1 MASVWT
7 VKIYLFSRFSAASR
21 RIQLANFKIELPRHR
36 TQQSNVDCYRGNN
49 MCVCVGVCRH
59 LCRYAFLPKV
69 KYIEN
74 FDCSTIA
81 AWSIEKQGLQCC
93 MIDSIDDLKIVA
105 SSAIQDT
112 LVDAVENAEVLPLSA
127 LDPPWKLLR
136 CPVSLVLA
144 DNPFTEDFINLCLT
158 ISVTNHIHRDHRIDI

>member
-69 KYIEN
+69 EIHWEL
-74 FDCSTIA
+74 
-81 AWSIEKQGLQCC
+81 WLQYHRW
-93 MIDSIDDLKIVA
+93 MIDRETGFAMLHDRFDRWFENRGEFCYPGHLSGRSRECRGAPTFSTGPTLEVA
-105 SSAIQDT
+105 QMSRESSAGWQ
-112 LVDAVENAEVLPLSA
+112 P
-127 LDPPWKLLR
+127 
-136 CPVSLVLA
+136 
-144 DNPFTEDFINLCLT
+144 
-158 ISVTNHIHRDHRIDI
+158 IHRRFHKSMFDNFCH